1 MVFGLLLLCGV
12 PVATLWRIGHEKLA
26 ALAQQKLGAPSTVP
40 SLMSSP
46 PAKEAKRGMRA
57 ISWAPQLPK
66 EERARQANEAM
77 GRLFAEGSA
86 SDGTAAADAMS
97 MAKFT
102 SKEPEQPLEQ
112 DARLDA

>member
-1 MVFGLLLLCGV
+1 MKFFWCC
-12 PVATLWRIGHEKLA
+12 
-26 ALAQQKLGAPSTVP
+26 
-40 SLMSSP
+40 SSV
-46 PAKEAKRGMRA
+46 KEAKRSTRG